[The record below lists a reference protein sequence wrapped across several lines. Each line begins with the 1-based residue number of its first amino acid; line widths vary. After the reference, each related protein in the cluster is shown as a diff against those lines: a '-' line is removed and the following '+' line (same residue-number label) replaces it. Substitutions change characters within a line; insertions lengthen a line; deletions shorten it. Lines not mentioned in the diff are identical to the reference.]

1 VPCILFLL
9 LFLRGQCATEEEEV
23 EEEEVEEEVEKKVK
37 EKQRKIHESSHHPQR
52 GGIGLS
58 SLSNTHTHTHYCF
71 NSNIGH
77 FHFLFFVPR
86 TTRNKTSLTI
96 MHYLHNPSTFHN
108 KDPPPPRDTD
118 RIHPRTYRKVS
129 RGSHPQSNRWS
140 YILIITTVILLLS
153 SSSSSCIRAYEIIP
167 PSSSSSSSSSSNRG
181 EASIVPILGPIP
193 NIDPLLVGSD
203 LILPDPTPLQWK
215 ALHAAAV
222 LPLSQV
228 VSAAPIVALLDKE
241 SSSVQ
246 SMCLPNGKVVKG
258 RYATLAAVM
267 GVKRRSY
274 GGVVDDDC
282 VEDCRLLGIGR
293 CVITSFKNRV
303 VEHDFL
309 EHEEADRDD
318 DSRSVSSPN
327 LSDATSNGNIE
338 GGSSDECVINNGVVA
353 DELLES
359 SNTEGPTGAMDTR
372 DDSDNEEDGCSST
385 MGVMESA
392 TEVSK
397 QDIGDWKSLSS
408 STSYESDSYDD
419 DDYED
424 HGLII
429 GKTPIV
435 VGEFLVL
442 GDFATGREGSE
453 RDRHVISPV
462 HAINALN
469 SISLKVQRLH
479 EQRRRIVA
487 GLKAAKARLAESAK
501 RKQEALAMDFVT
513 DEDLF
518 RSISSFFE
526 EDSGDDETTVVKTIL
541 QVDQQVSC
549 ESDEN
554 DNIPSDEDF
563 LGTEVAE
570 NFGLDL
576 VSSFSTIQDLT
587 SEVIEKLRPFYSE
600 GHQERES
607 YNPEILSFVAW
618 STVSKLVDK
627 SELAWAL
634 RSASTVERLDRVYE
648 IMMDHKLQLNSHVDT
663 LKARLEENG
672 EECTDLW

>member
-1 VPCILFLL
+1 MHLYSSS
-9 LFLRGQCATEEEEV
+9 THHH
-23 EEEEVEEEVEKKVK
+23 KKK
-37 EKQRKIHESSHHPQR
+37 KKKDDEDEDGYPPSS
-52 GGIGLS
+52 S
-58 SLSNTHTHTHYCF
+58 YDS
-71 NSNIGH
+71 
-77 FHFLFFVPR
+77 
-86 TTRNKTSLTI
+86 
-96 MHYLHNPSTFHN
+96 
-108 KDPPPPRDTD
+108 
-118 RIHPRTYRKVS
+118 HPRTYRTLS
-129 RGSHPQSNRWS
+129 RGSNPLSNRW
-140 YILIITTVILLLS
+140 YCPILHIATGILLLS
-153 SSSSSCIRAYEIIP
+153 SCIPAYEIIP
-167 PSSSSSSSSSSNRG
+167 PSSNAMG
-181 EASIVPILGPIP
+181 GNNHGNEASIVPILGPIP

-215 ALHAAAV
+215 ALHAASV

-241 SSSVQ
+241 SSSIQ

-303 VEHDFL
+303 VEYDFL
-309 EHEEADRDD
+309 EHEEDKDD
-318 DSRSVSSPN
+318 DPSS
-327 LSDATSNGNIE
+327 SDSSSNRNIE
-338 GGSSDECVINNGVVA
+338 DGSSDECVINNGVVA
-353 DELLES
+353 DELLDS
-359 SNTEGPTGAMDTR
+359 SNTEGSTGAMDAR
-372 DDSDNEEDGCSST
+372 DDGDNEEDGCSST
-385 MGVMESA
+385 MGVIESA

-408 STSYESDSYDD
+408 STSYESDSYEDD
-419 DDYED
+419 DDED

-453 RDRHVISPV
+453 GDRHVISPV

-501 RKQEALAMDFVT
+501 RKQEALTMDFVT

-526 EDSGDDETTVVKTIL
+526 EDSGDDETTVVKTIP

-554 DNIPSDEDF
+554 DDIPSDEDF
-563 LGTEVAE
+563 LGTEVDE

-600 GHQERES
+600 EHQEQES

-672 EECTDLW
+672 EECADLW